1 MLDLACGAGRHCRSM
16 AQRGFSL
23 EAVDRDPIPMD
34 WARNETGVHFLRC
47 DLETEPWPY
56 AADEFAAIVVVR
68 YLHRALLAQLLFSLA
83 PGGVLIYETFAVG
96 QERFGRPSNPDF
108 LLRQG
113 ELLEWARGKL
123 HVVAFEQGMEKSPAP
138 ALLQRICAVRSPTP
152 SAVFPLIGE

>member
-1 MLDLACGAGRHCRSM
+1 M
-16 AQRGFSL
+16 AASGFSV
-23 EAVDRDPIPMD
+23 EAVDRDISAMD
-34 WARNETGVHFLRC
+34 WASNETGVHVLRC
-47 DLETEPWPY
+47 DLENEPWPY

-68 YLHRALLAQLLFSLA
+68 YLHRALFPELLLSLA

-108 LLRQG
+108 LLRPG
-113 ELLEWARGKL
+113 ELLEWAHGEL

-138 ALLQRICAVRSPTP
+138 ALLQRICAVRSPAP